1 MKKGCGFGL
10 IIELII
16 LASFCL
22 IGYIIIK
29 YPHETKN
36 YVTKFYHEKVAHDN
50 AIIIPLKEENN
61 GIYYIDVK
69 LNDVPMKFI
78 LDTGCSTM
86 LISKQDA
93 DFLISHNLINQKEC
107 CNVVETIDASGQS
120 ENVIETSIEKISI
133 NSVELENV
141 PCMISPYP
149 EAPSLLGQAV
159 LSKLGKVTID
169 YQNHCLIIY
178 K

>member
-1 MKKGCGFGL
+1 MKKGISFGFFL
-10 IIELII
+10 ELLI

-22 IGYIIIK
+22 IGYLIIK
-29 YPHETKN
+29 YPTETKN
-36 YVTKFYHEKVAHDN
+36 YVSEFYHEKVAHDN
-50 AIIIPLKEENN
+50 TIVIPLKEENN

-69 LNDVPMKFI
+69 LNEVPMKFI

-93 DFLISHNLINQKEC
+93 DFLISHNLIDKNEC
-107 CNVVETIDASGQS
+107 CNVVETIDATGQS
-120 ENVIETSIEKISI
+120 ENVIETSISKLSI
-133 NSVELENV
+133 NSVELNDV

-169 YQNHCLIIY
+169 YRNHCLIIC